1 MRGADRQT
9 AAMFSYVSPEGLV
22 PQARPLRAIRTL
34 VNAALQRLS
43 SRLDKI
49 YARSGRD
56 SIVPERLL
64 RALLLQALFSVR
76 SERQL
81 MEQTTYNMM
90 FRWFD
95 VPAPVW
101 EMTVSIENRE
111 RLLQGDIARGF
122 LAAILVD
129 PRSSRC
135 CRTST
140 SWWMT
145 HRRHR
150 HAEKGHALGLGC
162 PAGLRPGNLPAACP
176 SVWRRATWREGSNA
190 TLASRFSAVRVRPA
204 IATTT
209 APRQGRR
216 SDA

>member
-43 SRLDKI
+43 PRLDKI

-64 RALLLQALFSVR
+64 RALLLQALFSVH

-95 VPAPVW
+95 GPAPVW
-101 EMTVSIENRE
+101 EVTVSIENRE
-111 RLLQGDIARGF
+111 RLLQGYIAR
-122 LAAILVD
+122 L
-129 PRSSRC
+129 
-135 CRTST
+135 
-140 SWWMT
+140 
-145 HRRHR
+145 
-150 HAEKGHALGLGC
+150 
-162 PAGLRPGNLPAACP
+162 PGGGPGGPKVKPL
-176 SVWRRATWREGSNA
+176 
-190 TLASRFSAVRVRPA
+190 L
-204 IATTT
+204 
-209 APRQGRR
+209 
-216 SDA
+216 SD